1 MSPDISRASIKESLL
16 NQCRFYIEERVGV
29 AQNAINRAKE
39 GAENETKS
47 SVGDK
52 YETTRA
58 LLQTEQDN
66 QSRQLSE
73 SLKLQML
80 LGRID
85 ADVEHEQATFGSVIS
100 TDQGNYFISI
110 SAGRLMVEGTK
121 YFAISPQTPLA
132 REFLQK
138 KAGETATFND
148 KPIRIL
154 DVF

>member
-1 MSPDISRASIKESLL
+1 MTPEEIKTNLL
-16 NQCRFYIEERVGV
+16 EQCRHHIERRVGV

-39 GAENETKS
+39 GAEGETKS

-58 LLQTEQDN
+58 LLQNEQDN

-80 LGRID
+80 LSRIKPD
-85 ADVEHEQATFGSVIS
+85 HLHDEITFGSVVS

-110 SAGRLMVEGTK
+110 SAGRLLADGKK

-132 REFLQK
+132 KEFLRK
-138 KAGETATFND
+138 KTGDKATFND
-148 KPIRIL
+148 RPIRIL
-154 DVF
+154 EVF